1 MRAPLLTAWAG
12 GPKAAR
18 LTGSSARKL
27 VDAALASVESLFGK
41 GPRALLAGAY
51 VQDWMHDP
59 YSRGAYS
66 YVLVGGMGAHEE
78 LAAPLDGT
86 VFFAGEATESEE
98 AGTVAAALRSGVRA
112 GREAL
117 G

>member
-1 MRAPLLTAWAG
+1 
-12 GPKAAR
+12 
-18 LTGSSARKL
+18 
-27 VDAALASVESLFGK
+27 
-41 GPRALLAGAY
+41 
-51 VQDWMHDP
+51 MHDP
-59 YSRGAYS
+59 YARGAYS

-112 GREAL
+112 AREAL